1 MSKWIFLFCFFS
13 SQLGWSQSE
22 VFQGGEWF
30 KFKMSYSGWFKAG
43 EATLSVKETTL
54 NNKPVYH
61 IVGKGVTT
69 GAIKWFFKVEDR
81 YESYIGQDN
90 GLPQKF
96 IRDID
101 EGGYKKDV
109 LIKFDHANLQAE
121 ITNHETGIVNIKTV
135 EPKTQDLISAYYYLR
150 NFYHDINPID
160 NLEVTIPL
168 FFDYENHEFKL
179 RYLGTEIIDTEFGKV
194 KSFKFRPFVKAGRVF
209 RAEESVTIWVSA
221 DKNRIPLRVKADLR
235 VGSLRAD
242 LIAFKGLKHS
252 FEIVF

>member
-1 MSKWIFLFCFFS
+1 M
-13 SQLGWSQSE
+13 
-22 VFQGGEWF
+22 
-30 KFKMSYSGWFKAG
+30 
-43 EATLSVKETTL
+43 KETTL

-135 EPKTQDLISAYYYLR
+135 
-150 NFYHDINPID
+150 
-160 NLEVTIPL
+160 
-168 FFDYENHEFKL
+168 
-179 RYLGTEIIDTEFGKV
+179 
-194 KSFKFRPFVKAGRVF
+194 
-209 RAEESVTIWVSA
+209 
-221 DKNRIPLRVKADLR
+221 
-235 VGSLRAD
+235 
-242 LIAFKGLKHS
+242 
-252 FEIVF
+252 